1 LNESNKTKTTDQT
14 EETKRKPLFH
24 IVVGLALLLLAV
36 VLLIRGINGIRL
48 QGLCLG
54 VIINFLGTLL
64 FSVVS
69 AMMLSDLIQALK
81 AKVGKKS

>member
-1 LNESNKTKTTDQT
+1 MNESNKTKTTDQT

-48 QGLCLG
+48 QGLSLG
-54 VIINFLGTLL
+54 VIISFLGTLL

-69 AMMLSDLIQALK
+69 AMMLSDLIRALK

>member
-1 LNESNKTKTTDQT
+1 MNESNKTKTTDQT

-48 QGLCLG
+48 QGLGLG
-54 VIINFLGTLL
+54 VIISFLGTLL